1 MVRNITSV
9 TALAVAA
16 TLMTTSISWAGS
28 DGRRNTALA
37 TTALAI
43 GAWSNHTGKAGRKNT
58 AILATAGAALAWGR
72 YHNKKRQENRQRRY
86 FHVAARP
93 APVAWVQ
100 ERPQCAPP
108 CAPVA
113 CVAPPQRVVYV
124 QARPER
130 EECRENPGR
139 HLGWYKHE
147 EHHGHHHG
155 DDDDDRDEDHH
166 GHHGHH
172 GHGD

>member
-58 AILATAGAALAWGR
+58 AILATAGAAPAWGR
-72 YHNKKRQENRQRRY
+72 YPNKKRQEKPQRRH
-86 FHVAARP
+86 FHLAPRP
-93 APVAWVQ
+93 APVAGGQ
-100 ERPQCAPP
+100 
-108 CAPVA
+108 
-113 CVAPPQRVVYV
+113 
-124 QARPER
+124 
-130 EECRENPGR
+130 GR
-139 HLGWYKHE
+139 
-147 EHHGHHHG
+147 
-155 DDDDDRDEDHH
+155 
-166 GHHGHH
+166 
-172 GHGD
+172 

>member
-58 AILATAGAALAWGR
+58 AILATAGGGPAGGR
-72 YHNKKRQENRQRRY
+72 EHNKETPGKPPRRQFRR
-86 FHVAARP
+86 AP
-93 APVAWVQ
+93 AP
-100 ERPQCAPP
+100 AP
-108 CAPVA
+108 
-113 CVAPPQRVVYV
+113 RGGG
-124 QARPER
+124 
-130 EECRENPGR
+130 PGR
-139 HLGWYKHE
+139 
-147 EHHGHHHG
+147 
-155 DDDDDRDEDHH
+155 
-166 GHHGHH
+166 
-172 GHGD
+172 